1 MLSSLVVPA
10 FQEDMSRNIHI
21 KRFQDIP
28 IADMEMMFPDK
39 KVFLKPLLLVQLLI
53 TVVIGIIS
61 VFVTILSVR
70 FQPAACISSFLFCVC
85 LPSKFFAFKGLCLP
99 PCHWS
104 ILLPLKSLPSKVVS
118 FHLFTGAFFFPWT
131 QCLQRLCLSTLSLED
146 SRKPPE
152 LCL

>member
-1 MLSSLVVPA
+1 MVFSA

-28 IADMEMMFPDK
+28 VADMEMMFPDK

-70 FQPAACISSFLFCVC
+70 LQPICSC
-85 LPSKFFAFKGLCLP
+85 
-99 PCHWS
+99 
-104 ILLPLKSLPSKVVS
+104 ILLP
-118 FHLFTGAFFFPWT
+118 TNN
-131 QCLQRLCLSTLSLED
+131 
-146 SRKPPE
+146 
-152 LCL
+152 